1 MLLRSLLALP
11 VATTMAG
18 AQVPARDLEVFVD
31 SVIKAEFAREK
42 APGAGLAFVQNGR
55 VIMQRGNDSAA
66 RAGSATWT

>member
-31 SVIKAEFAREK
+31 SVIKATSGRPSGEGGD
-42 APGAGLAFVQNGR
+42 GAVGIGVSVGGAEWR
-55 VIMQRGNDSAA
+55 
-66 RAGSATWT
+66 

>member
-31 SVIKAEFAREK
+31 SVIKAELAREK
-42 APGAGLAFVQNGR
+42 APGAG
-55 VIMQRGNDSAA
+55 
-66 RAGSATWT
+66 